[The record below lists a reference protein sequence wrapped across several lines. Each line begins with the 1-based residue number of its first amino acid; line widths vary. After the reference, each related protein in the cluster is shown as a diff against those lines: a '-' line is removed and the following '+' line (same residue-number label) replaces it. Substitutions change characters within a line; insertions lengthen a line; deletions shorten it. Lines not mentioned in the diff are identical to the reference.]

1 MNFFLIFQAFIRGRK
16 KVLTPRVTFFIIKKI
31 NITSFSTRV
40 YIFCLSFLHYNV
52 KNVTYFLTIKVFF
65 FVNNGGCVIHA
76 MIYSI
81 SLKFLFFFKYIVR
94 CTNEQGNGL
103 EMEKFC
109 RFKSDG
115 VLDKIKKKRTQN
127 YFCLAVT
134 NCKHGGMFLFY
145 EVMKRRKDLTNH
157 RAPRSLISSLYQKSA
172 YDCMYV

>member
-1 MNFFLIFQAFIRGRK
+1 MIKLCARERSIELYMNFFLIFQAFIRGRK
-16 KVLTPRVTFFIIKKI
+16 KVLTPRVTFFIIKKN

-65 FVNNGGCVIHA
+65 FVNNRGCLIHA
-76 MIYSI
+76 RIYSI
-81 SLKFLFFFKYIVR
+81 SLKYIFFKYIVR

-115 VLDKIKKKRTQN
+115 VLVKKKEEPKT
-127 YFCLAVT
+127 T
-134 NCKHGGMFLFY
+134 
-145 EVMKRRKDLTNH
+145 
-157 RAPRSLISSLYQKSA
+157 SA
-172 YDCMYV
+172 LP

>member
-1 MNFFLIFQAFIRGRK
+1 MNFFLILQAFIRGRK

-52 KNVTYFLTIKVFF
+52 KNVTYFLTIKGFF
-65 FVNNGGCVIHA
+65 SLTTTRNDILY
-76 MIYSI
+76 ILEI
-81 SLKFLFFFKYIVR
+81 SSFFFKYIVR

-115 VLDKIKKKRTQN
+115 VLDKIKKKNPKLLLPCRN
-127 YFCLAVT
+127 
-134 NCKHGGMFLFY
+134 
-145 EVMKRRKDLTNH
+145 
-157 RAPRSLISSLYQKSA
+157 
-172 YDCMYV
+172 